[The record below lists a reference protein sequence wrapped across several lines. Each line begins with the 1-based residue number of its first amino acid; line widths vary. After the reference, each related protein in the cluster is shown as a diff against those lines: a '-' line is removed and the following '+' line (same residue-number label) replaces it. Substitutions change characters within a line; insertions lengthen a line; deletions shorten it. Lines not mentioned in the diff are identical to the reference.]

1 MSAHLPASTG
11 LPARIG
17 SSMHLTAAVDQPL
30 RRPRA
35 RALGPLLALAALAVV
50 AALAAP
56 LASAAVAPAHTPA
69 PDAPPLRFAQ
79 QTGAASYS
87 VEVIVFRA
95 ASVNTV
101 EDWNAVPPG
110 RGFGSSAGRGGGT
123 PQVLRILTPAEYRMS
138 ELEARLKTSGAWRPV
153 AHAAWVQS
161 VANWGTHAGIALSDV
176 GINVPGLSGMVY
188 LERAPI
194 YMHLGFD
201 MRLSAGAS
209 YAIREMRSVR
219 YNDRQYFDNP
229 GFGIIAVVT
238 PIKRGD
244 AAAASQP

>member
-1 MSAHLPASTG
+1 MHLPA
-11 LPARIG
+11 AI
-17 SSMHLTAAVDQPL
+17 DQPL
-30 RRPRA
+30 HRPREPRGRPARRGAAA
-35 RALGPLLALAALAVV
+35 RALGPLLALAVLAAM
-50 AALAAP
+50 AALTAP
-56 LASAAVAPAHTPA
+56 LTSAAVAPPGAA
-69 PDAPPLRFAQ
+69 AADKRPLRLAQ
-79 QTGAASYS
+79 QTGAASYG

-95 ASVNTV
+95 ASVNAV

-123 PQVLRILTPAEYRMS
+123 PQVLRVLTPAEYKMS
-138 ELEARLKTSGAWRPV
+138 DLEAKLKSSGAWRPV

-201 MRLSAGAS
+201 VRLSAGAS

-244 AAAASQP
+244 TAAPQP

>member
-1 MSAHLPASTG
+1 
-11 LPARIG
+11 
-17 SSMHLTAAVDQPL
+17 MHLTAAIDQPL
-30 RRPRA
+30 RRPREPRRRRARRAASA
-35 RALGPLLALAALAVV
+35 RALGPRLALAALAAF
-50 AALAAP
+50 AALRAP
-56 LASAAVAPAHTPA
+56 LSSAAVAPPEPPVAVT
-69 PDAPPLRFAQ
+69 PPLRLAQ
-79 QTGAASYS
+79 QTGAASYG

-95 ASVNTV
+95 ASVNAL

-123 PQVLRILTPAEYRMS
+123 PQVLRVLTPAEYRMS

-153 AHAAWVQS
+153 AHAAWIQS

-201 MRLSAGAS
+201 VRLSAGAS

-244 AAAASQP
+244 TAGPQL